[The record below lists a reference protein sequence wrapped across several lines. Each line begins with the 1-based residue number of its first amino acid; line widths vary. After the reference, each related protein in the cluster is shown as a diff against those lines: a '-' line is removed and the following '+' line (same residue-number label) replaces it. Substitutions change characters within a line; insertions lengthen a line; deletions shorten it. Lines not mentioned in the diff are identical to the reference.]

1 MDNID
6 QKKVNK
12 ELKFGVILSY
22 FLIALNIVSGL
33 LLVPFII
40 RGIGQSNYGIYTAAA
55 SLIAMFLVDLG
66 LGTAVTK
73 FISKYRVLSNQTQI
87 NKVVTVVFVSFLCL
101 SAVLLVI
108 FVSLFPF
115 LGNIY
120 SSFTAEELKAFR
132 IVYIIVASYSVLT
145 FPLSIVN
152 GMLVSYDK
160 IFLTKLADI
169 ISKLIFIGLTI
180 VVLVAHLGLY
190 FLTACY
196 AVHGIVSIVLKV
208 LFVKLKTPT
217 RFFSKVE
224 KDEFFKLFKEVIMFS
239 IWAAINSFGRVI
251 LVSIAPTILGFTSS
265 TAQGTIEIAIFAIAV
280 QIESYVSLFATAFG
294 SMFYPSIS
302 RILFG
307 DGEDYRK
314 SLDKFKQFHIKI
326 ARIQVI
332 ILAIFLI
339 GLTIFGKEFVY
350 LWVGLDY
357 KKSYYCI
364 LAVCLPALIF
374 YPLQT
379 AENAMAAIEKI
390 KYCGYSTI
398 ISTIVGIGASIGFAF
413 AFGAIGVSL
422 GICVGFIL
430 RTVLFNVYFK
440 KYLEINPFS
449 FYFKSYMSFLIPI
462 VLTSGI
468 GIALNML
475 IPGTSWLM
483 FLAKALVT
491 SVVYV
496 VLVCLIGLNK
506 EERTIVDSHLK
517 QFAIKCKSIVG
528 RLEK

>member
-87 NKVVTVVFVSFLCL
+87 NKVITVVFVSFLCL
-101 SAVLLVI
+101 SAVLLII
-108 FVSLFPF
+108 FSSLFPF

-120 SSFTAEELKAFR
+120 SSFTPDELRSFR
-132 IVYIIVASYSVLT
+132 IVYIIVAGYSVLT
-145 FPLSIVN
+145 FPFSIVN

-180 VVLVAHLGLY
+180 VVLVANLGLY

-196 AVHGIVSIVLKV
+196 AVHGIASIILKII
-208 LFVKLKTPT
+208 FVKLKTPT
-217 RFFSKVE
+217 RFFSKVGKE
-224 KDEFFKLFKEVIMFS
+224 EFFKLFKEVIMFS

-251 LVSIAPTILGFTSS
+251 LVSIAPTILGFTSNPS
-265 TAQGTIEIAIFAIAV
+265 RGTIEIAIFAIAV

-307 DGEDYRK
+307 EGEDYRK
-314 SLDKFKQFHIKI
+314 SLDKFKQFHVRI
-326 ARIQVI
+326 ARIQVM
-332 ILAIFLI
+332 ILAVVLI
-339 GLTIFGKEFVY
+339 GLTLVGKDFVY
-350 LWVGLDY
+350 LWVGPEY
-357 KKSYYCI
+357 NKSYYCI

-390 KYCGYSTI
+390 KYCGYATIVSTL
-398 ISTIVGIGASIGFAF
+398 VGIGASIGFAF

-422 GICVGFIL
+422 GICLGFLLGTI
-430 RTVLFNVYFK
+430 LFNGYFN
-440 KYLEINPFS
+440 KYLEINPFT
-449 FYFKSYMSFLIPI
+449 FYFKSYVSFIIP
-462 VLTSGI
+462 VAVTVGI
-468 GIALNML
+468 GILLNTFVPGVSWSLFLLKSSVIVICYALL
-475 IPGTSWLM
+475 ILLFGM
-483 FLAKALVT
+483 
-491 SVVYV
+491 
-496 VLVCLIGLNK
+496 NK
-506 EERTIVDSHLK
+506 EE
-517 QFAIKCKSIVG
+517 KSYL
-528 RLEK
+528 RFRSKKSLEGEMKNE